1 MGSNDP
7 VTRLKIL
14 VFLLGCFPL
23 LRLVILAISGQL
35 GANPVEFITHSTG
48 TWTLVGLM
56 LTLTVTPLRQL
67 TGYTSLIRIRRM
79 LGLFT
84 FFYASL
90 HFVTY
95 IWLDQF
101 FDLHAIVKDVYKR
114 PFITVGFIAYLLLIP
129 LAITSSNIMIRRL
142 GAKRWLSLHRIVYVI
157 AILGVV
163 HYWWLVKKDIR
174 QPLIYA
180 GVLTVLLGWRV
191 VRWQRV
197 RWQRA
202 SLKPR

>member
-1 MGSNDP
+1 MGLRDP
-7 VTRLKIL
+7 LGRLKTI
-14 VFLLGCFPL
+14 VFLLACLPL
-23 LRLVILAISGQL
+23 LRLAILAIIGKL

-67 TGYTSLIRIRRM
+67 TGYTDLIRIRRM

-129 LAITSSNIMIRRL
+129 LALTSSNAMIRRL
-142 GAKRWLSLHRIVYVI
+142 GAKRWQRLHRAVYLI
-157 AILGVV
+157 AILGVL
-163 HYWWLVKKDIR
+163 HYVWLVKKDIR

-180 GVLTVLLGWRV
+180 GILTFLLGWRV
-191 VRWQRV
+191 IRRL
-197 RWQRA
+197 RA
-202 SLKPR
+202 TVKTR

>member
-1 MGSNDP
+1 MALNDP

-14 VFLLGCFPL
+14 VFLLAGFPL
-23 LRLVILAISGQL
+23 AWLVVLAINSQL
-35 GANPVEFITHSTG
+35 GANPVEFITHFTG

-67 TGYTSLIRIRRM
+67 TGYAHLLRIRRM

-90 HFVTY
+90 HFITY

-101 FDLHAIVKDVYKR
+101 FDLHAIIKDVYKR

-129 LAITSSNIMIRRL
+129 LAVTSSNAMIRRL
-142 GAKRWLSLHRIVYVI
+142 SAKRWQSLHRLVYVI
-157 AILGVV
+157 AILGVI

-180 GVLTVLLGWRV
+180 GILTILLGWRV
-191 VRWQRV
+191 IRR
-197 RWQRA
+197 QRA
-202 SLKPR
+202 FYKSR

>member
-23 LRLVILAISGQL
+23 LRLVILAISSQL

-67 TGYTSLIRIRRM
+67 TGYTGLIRIRRM

-129 LAITSSNIMIRRL
+129 LALTSSNAMIRRL
-142 GAKRWLSLHRIVYVI
+142 GAKRWQRLHRAVYLI
-157 AILGVV
+157 AILGVL
-163 HYWWLVKKDIR
+163 HYVWLVKKDIR

-180 GVLTVLLGWRV
+180 GILSFLLGWRV
-191 VRWQRV
+191 IRRL
-197 RWQRA
+197 RA
-202 SLKPR
+202 TVKTR

>member
-1 MGSNDP
+1 MGLKVSLNH
-7 VTRLKIL
+7 LKII
-14 VFLLGCFPL
+14 VFLSACLPL
-23 LRLVILAISGQL
+23 LRLAILASSDGL

-56 LTLTVTPLRQL
+56 LTMTVTPLRQL
-67 TGYTSLIRIRRM
+67 TGYTGLIRVRRM

-101 FDLHAIVKDVYKR
+101 FDLHAIVKDIYKR

-129 LAITSSNIMIRRL
+129 LALTSSNAMIRRL
-142 GAKRWLSLHRIVYVI
+142 GAQRWQRLHRLVYLI

-180 GVLTVLLGWRV
+180 AVLAFLLGWRV
-191 VRWQRV
+191 VRRQRV
-197 RWQRA
+197 
-202 SLKPR
+202 KG